1 MRGLVVLGRLFPFVI
16 AFVRDRRRFVLFG
29 RGAHRTPEHH
39 RRRAERLTRTLA
51 RLGPTYIKLA
61 QVLAARAD
69 LLPEPYLGA
78 IGTLADQVPPLRPGV
93 AEDVVREELGR
104 EVGAVF
110 ERFEAEPL
118 AAASLGQVHRAAY
131 GGREVVVKILRP
143 GVDVLVRQDLDVAF
157 RLLFVLNVLFPNHH
171 VRALSAIVN
180 EFSKRIWQELDF
192 REEARNADT
201 LRRNFAGEPRV
212 VVPRVVDE
220 LTHRR
225 VLVLEYID
233 GTRIDRLHARLESGE
248 LHLQTLM
255 ATLVDVYIK
264 MMLEDGL
271 FHADP

>member
-118 AAASLGQVHRAAY
+118 AAAALGPGHRAAY
-131 GGREVVVKILRP
+131 GGREVVGKILPP
-143 GVDVLVRQDLDVAF
+143 GGDV
-157 RLLFVLNVLFPNHH
+157 P
-171 VRALSAIVN
+171 SG
-180 EFSKRIWQELDF
+180 FSSF
-192 REEARNADT
+192 
-201 LRRNFAGEPRV
+201 
-212 VVPRVVDE
+212 
-220 LTHRR
+220 
-225 VLVLEYID
+225 
-233 GTRIDRLHARLESGE
+233 
-248 LHLQTLM
+248 
-255 ATLVDVYIK
+255 
-264 MMLEDGL
+264 
-271 FHADP
+271 